1 MNNDEQQEYVNLQI
15 GLVQDKYMN
24 IHGNKIQNLGQNT
37 VSDNIFD
44 LPKMLI
50 FYMLTYWGNC
60 GFWSISIGYTC

>member
-24 IHGNKIQNLGQNT
+24 IHGNKIQNFGQNT

-44 LPKMLI
+44 FP
-50 FYMLTYWGNC
+50 T
-60 GFWSISIGYTC
+60 